1 MQLIYGLLIV
11 LIGIVSLL
19 LIGAVLLQSGKGD
32 GLSGMGGSSGTQQIL
47 GARQAPDFIQKATWA
62 LGSALLFLS
71 LLTGFVIDRP
81 GERAPVSAP
90 ATQAPAT
97 QAPAAPATTPV
108 VPGAPGGTA
117 TPAPTGTQ
125 APAPGTA
132 PAPQN

>member
-90 ATQAPAT
+90 ATQAPA
-97 QAPAAPATTPV
+97 APATTPV
-108 VPGAPGGTA
+108 APGAPGGTA